1 MTRIETLKAKGW
13 ILPNDR
19 LPNIVK
25 STAKKNYNIGKKYP
39 VQIENW
45 LESEP
50 VLIIFKDDEI
60 KPENVRLSRLNTLR
74 IEYFDDDS
82 GVKLGEEIEPEDWF
96 VGAAGFG
103 DDEYSYHPIDEV
115 LVWRSVDDL
124 IRID

>member
-1 MTRIETLKAKGW
+1 MTKIETLKAKGW

-96 VGAAGFG
+96 VGSAGFG

-124 IRID
+124 MRID

>member
-1 MTRIETLKAKGW
+1 MTKIETLKAKGW

-96 VGAAGFG
+96 IGATGFG

-124 IRID
+124 MRID

>member
-1 MTRIETLKAKGW
+1 MTTIETLKSKGW
-13 ILPNDR
+13 ILPGEN
-19 LPNIVK
+19 LPHIVK
-25 STAKKNYNIGKKYP
+25 GTAKANYNIGKKYP

-74 IEYFDDDS
+74 MEYFDDDS

-103 DDEYSYHPIDEV
+103 DDEYSYHSVDEV
-115 LVWRSVDDL
+115 LAWRPVDDL
-124 IRID
+124 I